1 MTVGTISYV
10 LITNT
15 NTTSKMWLKKGLKIV
30 WY

>member
-15 NTTSKMWLKKGLKIV
+15 KSKMWLKKGLKIV